1 MVVDQRSSSSRLNT
15 LCRVGTVPCRADP
28 MKGLD
33 VMAFIRFY
41 VEGNAHGRDDPFKDY
56 ETVKEAIKLEEE
68 TKATIAA
75 QIEQMAN
82 MKGDSKE
89 SKKEEMRR
97 RRELQKRNKVATKAP
112 RK

>member
-75 QIEQMAN
+75 QIEQVAN

>member
-1 MVVDQRSSSSRLNT
+1 
-15 LCRVGTVPCRADP
+15 

-68 TKATIAA
+68 TKAAIEA
-75 QIEQMAN
+75 QIKQMAEA
-82 MKGDSKE
+82 KGGSKE
-89 SKKEEMRR
+89 SKKEEKRR
-97 RRELQKRNKVATKAP
+97 RREEAKRNKEEAKAM
-112 RK
+112 RKSKKRER